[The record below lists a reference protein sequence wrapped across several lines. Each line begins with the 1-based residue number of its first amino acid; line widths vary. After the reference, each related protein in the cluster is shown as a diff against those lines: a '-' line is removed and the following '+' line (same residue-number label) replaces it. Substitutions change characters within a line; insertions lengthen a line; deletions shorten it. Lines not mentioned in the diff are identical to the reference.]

1 MQPPLR
7 HNLLNFH
14 VSDTHQGFRMS
25 LLPNRTV
32 FQKDTVRTWNYLAD
46 GSCHLGTHLELLK
59 ATQPGQALTSKV
71 PVTVELRITGA
82 PFSWDGGHRFKTRNS
97 DEGK

>member
-1 MQPPLR
+1 
-7 HNLLNFH
+7 
-14 VSDTHQGFRMS
+14 MS

-82 PFSWDGGHRFKTRNS
+82 PSFPGMEDTDSKQEILMKGND
-97 DEGK
+97 